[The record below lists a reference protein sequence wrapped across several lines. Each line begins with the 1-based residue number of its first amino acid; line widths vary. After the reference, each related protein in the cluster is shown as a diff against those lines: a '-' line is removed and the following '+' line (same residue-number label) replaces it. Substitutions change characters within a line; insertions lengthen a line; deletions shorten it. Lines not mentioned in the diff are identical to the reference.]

1 MDVHA
6 EEPRVH
12 PRLARRARVMMMSH
26 NAGGTVDRHVGFE
39 RLAMENI
46 EGFLLRGKAL
56 TPVNLHLIKRSKSM
70 L

>member
-6 EEPRVH
+6 QEPYVH
-12 PRLARRARVMMMSH
+12 PRLAMHPKVMMMSH
-26 NAGGTVDRHVGFE
+26 NAGGTIDTHIGFE

-46 EGFLLRGKAL
+46 EGFLLTGKAL
-56 TPVNLHLIKRSKSM
+56 TPVNAHLIKTKSV